1 MKPVDVITEIVIS
14 APHEKTSNYAADP
27 DNAPL
32 WYENIKSIK
41 WLTEKPLRIGS
52 QFAFTAH
59 FLGKKLAYTY
69 EVIEFIPG
77 KKLVM
82 RTADGP
88 FPMETTYIWESTG
101 ENSTRMTLRNTGVP
115 SGFSAIFAPF
125 MKMAM
130 RKANEKDL
138 MRLKKIL
145 EK

>member
-14 APHEKTSNYAADP
+14 APREKVSDYAADP
-27 DNAPL
+27 ENAPI
-32 WYENIKSIK
+32 WYENIKSIQ

-59 FLGKKLAYTY
+59 FLVKKLAYIY
-69 EVIEFIPG
+69 EVTEFIPG
-77 KKLVM
+77 EKLVM

-88 FPMETTYIWESTG
+88 FPMETTYTWQSTDQ
-101 ENSTRMTLRNTGVP
+101 NQTLMTLRNKGIP

-138 MRLKKIL
+138 KRLKEIL